1 LIREVQT
8 AVREVLEVRARLVLR
23 VPLVRL
29 VHLVH
34 LVRLV
39 PLGQR
44 VGLEAR
50 VVLLVAMVVRHRAVP
65 RRVVPL
71 HLLRAVLRRVVVL
84 LRVVLLHLLL
94 VGLRLLG
101 PPLLHLQIA
110 ASLRREILL
119 QVAGRVVLH
128 RRCFL
133 RRHPGEVLVLE
144 EATWAGSRLLGM
156 KKRSLRGWPYPSEA
170 PG

>member
-71 HLLRAVLRRVVVL
+71 HLLRAVL
-84 LRVVLLHLLL
+84 LHLLL

-101 PPLLHLQIA
+101 APILHLQIA

-128 RRCFL
+128 RRRCL
-133 RRHPGEVLVLE
+133 RRRPGEVLVLE
-144 EATWAGSRLLGM
+144 EATWAGSRLLD
-156 KKRSLRGWPYPSEA
+156 KRKRSLRVWPCPSEA

>member
-1 LIREVQT
+1 LIREAQT

-23 VPLVRL
+23 VLLVRL

-34 LVRLV
+34 LVR
-39 PLGQR
+39 
-44 VGLEAR
+44 LEAR
-50 VVLLVAMVVRHRAVP
+50 VVLLVAMVVRHRAVL
-65 RRVVPL
+65 RRVVPH

-94 VGLRLLG
+94 VGLRLLEA
-101 PPLLHLQIA
+101 PNLHLHLQRA
-110 ASLRREILL
+110 ANLRREILL

>member
-1 LIREVQT
+1 MQT
-8 AVREVLEVRARLVLR
+8 AVREVLEVLARLVLR
-23 VPLVRL
+23 VPLVRLVHL

-44 VGLEAR
+44 VGLEAKA
-50 VVLLVAMVVRHRAVP
+50 VLLVAMVDRHRAVP
-65 RRVVPL
+65 RLVVPRRVVLL
-71 HLLRAVLRRVVVL
+71 HLLRVVH
-84 LRVVLLHLLL
+84 LHLLL

-101 PPLLHLQIA
+101 APILHLQMT
-110 ASLRREILL
+110 ASLLPEILL

-128 RRCFL
+128 RL
-133 RRHPGEVLVLE
+133 RRLRRRPGEVLVLE
-144 EATWAGSRLLGM
+144 EATWAGSRLLDER
-156 KKRSLRGWPYPSEA
+156 KRSLRVWPCPSEA